1 MLNIIIV
8 EDHKPLRETLVDVMT
23 AEGHQVAAFDS
34 AEAFCARSDLGS
46 VDIMVLDL
54 NLPGEDG
61 ISLARR
67 VRVEHPR
74 IGIVMLS
81 ARVEPEQRGIGYEN
95 GADIYLTKPSS
106 ALELTSSIQALARR
120 LSRNPVPNGL
130 VLDPKAMTLT
140 GAAETV
146 ALTVAEA
153 EILQEFIRSP
163 NNRVKTDRIIAVTG
177 SEGEV
182 SKAAI
187 EVRIVRLRKKMRAAG
202 AIGRPIN
209 VIRNYGYQLSVQLDI
224 A

>member
-1 MLNIIIV
+1 MLNIILV
-8 EDHKPLRETLVDVMT
+8 EDHKPLRESLVDVMA
-23 AEGHQVAAFDS
+23 AEGYQVAAFDS
-34 AEAFCARSDLGS
+34 AEAFRAGSDRGS
-46 VDIMVLDL
+46 VDILVLDL

-67 VRVEHPR
+67 VRVEQPG
-74 IGIVMLS
+74 IGIVMLT
-81 ARVEPEQRGIGYEN
+81 ARAEPEQREIGYES

-106 ALELTSSIQALARR
+106 VPELTSSIRALARR
-120 LSRNPVPNGL
+120 LSRKPEQKGL
-130 VLDPKAMTLT
+130 VLDPRAMTLT

-146 ALTVAEA
+146 ALTAAEA

-187 EVRIVRLRKKMRAAG
+187 EVRIVRLRKKMLAAG

-209 VIRNYGYQLSVQLDI
+209 MVRNHGYQLSVQVDI

>member
-8 EDHKPLRETLVDVMT
+8 EDHRPLRETLVDVMA

-34 AEAFCARSDLGS
+34 AEAFCVRSDLGS
-46 VDIMVLDL
+46 VDILVLDL

-67 VRVEHPR
+67 VRAEHPG

-81 ARVEPEQRGIGYEN
+81 ARAEPEQREIGYET

-106 ALELTSSIQALARR
+106 APELTSSIRALARR
-120 LSRNPVPNGL
+120 ISRNPVPNGL

-146 ALTVAEA
+146 KLTAAEA
-153 EILQEFIRSP
+153 EIMQEFIRSP
-163 NNRVKTDRIIAVTG
+163 DNRVTTDRIIAITG
-177 SEGEV
+177 SEGEM

-187 EVRIVRLRKKMRAAG
+187 EVRIVRLRKKIRAAG
-202 AIGRPIN
+202 AIERPIN
-209 VIRNYGYQLSVQLDI
+209 AIRNYGYQLSVRVDI

>member
-8 EDHKPLRETLVDVMT
+8 EDHRPLRETLVDVMA

-34 AEAFCARSDLGS
+34 AEEFCVRSDLGS
-46 VDIMVLDL
+46 VDILVLDL

-67 VRVEHPR
+67 VRAKHPG

-81 ARVEPEQRGIGYEN
+81 ARAEPEQREIGYET

-106 ALELTSSIQALARR
+106 APELTSSIRALARR
-120 LSRNPVPNGL
+120 ISRNPVPNGL

-146 ALTVAEA
+146 YERNQYNLFR
-153 EILQEFIRSP
+153 LQ
-163 NNRVKTDRIIAVTG
+163 K
-177 SEGEV
+177 
-182 SKAAI
+182 
-187 EVRIVRLRKKMRAAG
+187 VRG
-202 AIGRPIN
+202 A
-209 VIRNYGYQLSVQLDI
+209 NYCVLDI
-224 A
+224 PYMYAYSYMCVCICTCVYTCVICTTTTI